1 MNRSENINDAAK
13 NELRRRRQ
21 KAEQIAADRRAEL
34 CKKSEKFARLEQKYN
49 ELSKALVKAA
59 ISGNA
64 AERTALSG
72 ELSHTAKEEE
82 KILEASGIDTDF
94 LKPQYRCKECGD
106 QGVLSNGQACDCL
119 KKLKS
124 DLRYAGFCKELPLDG
139 FSLDTFSLDYYSGEE
154 RTKMG
159 DILLACRDFSKK
171 FPNSG
176 NLIFSGRTG
185 LGKTHLSLS
194 IVREVAEK
202 GYSAMYNSAQNFFN
216 LIENDSFG
224 NGNLGIR
231 EELISCDL
239 CVLDDLGAEF
249 STEFTRSALYNIINS
264 RIIAKRPTIISTN
277 LDAEK
282 LEQKYGERIFSRV
295 IGCFD
300 WKNFCGKD
308 IRVQKK
314 FENRKD

>member
-94 LKPQYRCKECGD
+94 LKPQYRCKKCGD

-139 FSLDTFSLDYYSGEE
+139 FSFDTFSLDYYSGEE
-154 RTKMG
+154 RTKW
-159 DILLACRDFSKK
+159 A
-171 FPNSG
+171 
-176 NLIFSGRTG
+176 IFCLPAGIFRRNFQT
-185 LGKTHLSLS
+185 
-194 IVREVAEK
+194 RE
-202 GYSAMYNSAQNFFN
+202 
-216 LIENDSFG
+216 
-224 NGNLGIR
+224 
-231 EELISCDL
+231 
-239 CVLDDLGAEF
+239 
-249 STEFTRSALYNIINS
+249 T
-264 RIIAKRPTIISTN
+264 
-277 LDAEK
+277 
-282 LEQKYGERIFSRV
+282 
-295 IGCFD
+295 
-300 WKNFCGKD
+300 
-308 IRVQKK
+308 
-314 FENRKD
+314 

>member
-82 KILEASGIDTDF
+82 KILKASGIDTDF
-94 LKPQYRCKECGD
+94 LKPQYRCKKCGD

-124 DLRYAGFCKELPLDG
+124 DLRIMPAFAKSFLLTGFPLTP
-139 FSLDTFSLDYYSGEE
+139 F
-154 RTKMG
+154 
-159 DILLACRDFSKK
+159 
-171 FPNSG
+171 
-176 NLIFSGRTG
+176 
-185 LGKTHLSLS
+185 LSTT
-194 IVREVAEK
+194 
-202 GYSAMYNSAQNFFN
+202 
-216 LIENDSFG
+216 
-224 NGNLGIR
+224 IR
-231 EELISCDL
+231 ERKGQKWAIFCLPAGI
-239 CVLDDLGAEF
+239 F
-249 STEFTRSALYNIINS
+249 RRNFQTRE
-264 RIIAKRPTIISTN
+264 T
-277 LDAEK
+277 
-282 LEQKYGERIFSRV
+282 
-295 IGCFD
+295 
-300 WKNFCGKD
+300 
-308 IRVQKK
+308 
-314 FENRKD
+314 

>member
-94 LKPQYRCKECGD
+94 LKPQYRCKKCGD

-119 KKLKS
+119 KKLES
-124 DLRYAGFCKELPLDG
+124 DLRYAGSRLLFGRGKDKNGRYFACLQGFFEEISKLGKLDFQRKNG
-139 FSLDTFSLDYYSGEE
+139 ARKNTFVSLDCEG
-154 RTKMG
+154 G
-159 DILLACRDFSKK
+159 CR
-171 FPNSG
+171 
-176 NLIFSGRTG
+176 
-185 LGKTHLSLS
+185 
-194 IVREVAEK
+194 K
-202 GYSAMYNSAQNFFN
+202 GV
-216 LIENDSFG
+216 FG
-224 NGNLGIR
+224 H
-231 EELISCDL
+231 
-239 CVLDDLGAEF
+239 V
-249 STEFTRSALYNIINS
+249 
-264 RIIAKRPTIISTN
+264 
-277 LDAEK
+277 
-282 LEQKYGERIFSRV
+282 
-295 IGCFD
+295 
-300 WKNFCGKD
+300 
-308 IRVQKK
+308 
-314 FENRKD
+314 